1 MNHRKT
7 ALTETMAFRL
17 PHDMCERLRNLEG
30 VSMTAYVTAALQAQF
45 RKDDLKAAKAA
56 KQEGQGE

>member
-17 PHDMCERLRNLEG
+17 PLDMCERLRKLEG
-30 VSMTAYVTAALQAQF
+30 VSMTQYVTAALTSQF
-45 RKDDLKAAKAA
+45 RKDDLAKARA
-56 KQEGQGE
+56 KKQEGAE

>member
-17 PHDMCERLRNLEG
+17 PHDMCERLRKLEG
-30 VSMTAYVTAALQAQF
+30 VSMTQYVTAALTSQF
-45 RKDDLKAAKAA
+45 RKDDLAKARA
-56 KQEGQGE
+56 KKQ

>member
-17 PHDMCERLRNLEG
+17 PHDMCERLRKLEG
-30 VSMTAYVTAALQAQF
+30 VSMTQYVTAALTSQF
-45 RKDDLKAAKAA
+45 RKDDLAKARA
-56 KQEGQGE
+56 KKQEGAG

>member
-17 PHDMCERLRNLEG
+17 PHDMCERLRKLEG
-30 VSMTAYVTAALQAQF
+30 VSMTQYVTAALTSQF
-45 RKDDLKAAKAA
+45 RRDDMKAAKAA
-56 KQEGQGE
+56 KQAE